1 VTART
6 RPRRSNRR
14 SSTAVLVSAL
24 LVGAAFVLG
33 LGLGAALDDNPEPGT
48 TTFERTVRVAP
59 AQPTAT
65 VTVTISGP

>member
-1 VTART
+1 
-6 RPRRSNRR
+6 
-14 SSTAVLVSAL
+14 VLVSAL

-59 AQPTAT
+59 AQST
-65 VTVTISGP
+65 VTVTVSGP